1 MNKKVNT
8 ILFMLAG
15 TVLNIV
21 VMLALFLILLFAANL
36 VLTPET
42 DSTIKMV
49 VFLLV
54 ITLSV
59 LGSFFIYSRLVKW
72 INGKWDLDRYMHPL
86 FGKKR

>member
-21 VMLALFLILLFAANL
+21 TMLGLFLILLFAANL

-59 LGSFFIYSRLVKW
+59 LGSFFLYSRLVKW
-72 INGKWDLDRYMHPL
+72 INEKWDLDRYMHPL